1 MERVCIVYT
10 GGTIGMKEVDG
21 VFRPAL
27 SVDEFLDIAPELKNF
42 VEVDLVVLSNKDST
56 NITPIDWSNIARAIY
71 ERRDSNYKGFVVTHG
86 TDTMHF
92 TSSAVAFALGQELN
106 FPVVFTGAQTIPA
119 SLGGDARRNLIN
131 ACRVALTDLAEVVI
145 SFGDYVFRAC
155 RTQKMDER
163 KFAAFESPAFPP
175 LAYITQTIDVQPL
188 AFTQSNK
195 QSAGMNSTTFNPH
208 FETGILQIELIPG
221 LEPELVRAMI
231 QMASCNGLILKS
243 FGAGNVPTQGEFS
256 FLELIEEAV
265 HVRGIPVIL
274 TSQFPANA
282 TTTTAYE
289 PGVRAREAGAIPT
302 GNMTSA
308 AAAAKLRWVL
318 AQAKTKGLEA
328 QEKMRF
334 VAESMMHVYIGEM
347 NQ

>member
-1 MERVCIVYT
+1 MDRVCLVYT
-10 GGTIGMKEVDG
+10 GGTIGMKEVAG

-27 SVDEFLDIAPELKNF
+27 SVDEFLDIAPELRDF
-42 VEVDLVVLSNKDST
+42 VEIDLVVLSNKDST
-56 NITPIDWSNIARAIY
+56 NITPIDWVNIAAAIY
-71 ERRDSNYKGFVVTHG
+71 ERRDANYKGFVVAHG

-92 TSSAVAFALGQELN
+92 CSSAVAFALGQELN

-119 SLGGDARRNLIN
+119 LLGGDARRNLIN
-131 ACRVALTDLAEVVI
+131 ACRVALTELAEVVI

-155 RTQKMDER
+155 RTQKVDER

-175 LAYITQTIDVQPL
+175 LAYITETIDVQPL

-195 QSAGMNSTTFNPH
+195 QSAGMNSESFKPH
-208 FETGILQIELIPG
+208 FETGVLQIELIPG
-221 LEPELVRAMI
+221 LEPELIWPMI
-231 QMASCNGLILKS
+231 QTPSCKGLILKS
-243 FGAGNVPTQGEFS
+243 FGAGNVPSQGPFS
-256 FLELIEEAV
+256 FIELIEEAV
-265 HVRGIPVIL
+265 HARGIPVIL
-274 TSQFPANA
+274 TSQFPANS

-308 AAAAKLRWVL
+308 AAAAKFRWIL
-318 AQAKTKGLEA
+318 ARANSQGLQAEK
-328 QEKMRF
+328 KMRF

-347 NQ
+347 K

>member
-1 MERVCIVYT
+1 MDRVCIVYT

-56 NITPIDWSNIARAIY
+56 NITPLDWSNIARAIY

-106 FPVVFTGAQTIPA
+106 FPVVFTGAQTIPS

-131 ACRVALTDLAEVVI
+131 ACRVSLTDLAEVVI

-155 RTQKMDER
+155 RTQKIDER

-175 LAYITQTIDVQPL
+175 VAYITQTIDVQPL

-195 QSAGMNSTTFNPH
+195 QSAGMNSTTFKPH

-231 QMASCNGLILKS
+231 QTASCNGLILKC
-243 FGAGNVPTQGEFS
+243 FGAGNVPTQGKFS

-308 AAAAKLRWVL
+308 AAAAKFRWVL
-318 AQAKTKGLEA
+318 AQAKSRGLQA
-328 QEKMRF
+328 AEKMRF

-347 NQ
+347 TK